1 MSRISNFCGRL
12 GQIFFFELSNA
23 NLMLDMH
30 FEFVKIA
37 CIQLRKKRTESAVTT
52 EMGDDIFE
60 SAHEL
65 EETHFNEGYEAGIE

>member
-1 MSRISNFCGRL
+1 
-12 GQIFFFELSNA
+12 
-23 NLMLDMH
+23 MLDMH